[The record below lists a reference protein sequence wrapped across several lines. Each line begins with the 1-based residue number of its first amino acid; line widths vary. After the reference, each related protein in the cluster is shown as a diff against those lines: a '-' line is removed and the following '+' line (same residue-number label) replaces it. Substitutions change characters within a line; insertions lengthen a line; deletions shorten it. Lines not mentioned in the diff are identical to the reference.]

1 MGGGNL
7 YAHLLQQA
15 VKPLSLLL
23 SVVRA
28 LVHNLLCSCHI
39 YLSVPG
45 LEAK

>member
-1 MGGGNL
+1 
-7 YAHLLQQA
+7 

-23 SVVRA
+23 SVVRT
-28 LVHNLLCSCHI
+28 LVHNLLCSSHI

>member
-1 MGGGNL
+1 MGDGSL
-7 YAHLLQQA
+7 YAHLLQHA